1 MSNLKIREL
10 ALKGSY
16 EIISKPFVDERGM
29 FARFFCS
36 NELKDI
42 LQGKKIVNVNFS
54 QNINKG
60 AIRGLHFQPQ
70 PYAEIK
76 MPRCIKGK
84 ILDIIV
90 DVRKDSPTF
99 LKSISVELSAKNMKM
114 LFVPEGFAHG
124 FQSLENDSQIIYFT
138 TQFFSSGTEMALN
151 IKDPRLGIKLPI
163 PITQMSDRDLKTPF
177 INEQKFKGITL

>member
-1 MSNLKIREL
+1 MSNLKITEL
-10 ALKGSY
+10 SMKGAY
-16 EIISKPFVDERGM
+16 EIVSSPFVDERGM

-42 LQGKKIVNVNFS
+42 LNGKTIVNINFS

-60 AIRGLHFQPQ
+60 AVRGLHFQPQ

-99 LKSISVELSAKNMKM
+99 LQSASIELSPENMKM
-114 LFVPEGFAHG
+114 LYIPEGFAHG

-138 TQFFSSGTEMALN
+138 TQFFSNGTEMALN
-151 IKDPRLGIKLPI
+151 IKDPKLDIKLPL
-163 PITQMSDRDLKTPF
+163 PISQISERDTQTQFIDNLKF
-177 INEQKFKGITL
+177 IGITI